1 MPKQEGII
9 LLKGTLYDKTYYK
22 MNGQHLVRNKSSLN
36 KKRVEN
42 DPAFANSRKSSS
54 KFAQAAAIASLVY
67 KQLPTIKRTHG
78 LIGKLTGKAN
88 RLLHQGK
95 TEADVLLALQTTFAN

>member
-22 MNGQHLVRNKSSLN
+22 MNGQHLVRNKTSLN
-36 KKRVEN
+36 KKRVQT

-54 KFAQAAAIASLVY
+54 KFAQAAAIASQVY
-67 KQLPTIKRTHG
+67 KQLPTTKRKHG
-78 LIGKLTGKAN
+78 LIGTLTGKAN
-88 RLLHQGK
+88 TLLHEGNC
-95 TEADVLLALQTTFAN
+95 EADIVMALLAAFN